1 MPSIVEEE
9 SSRIEF
15 NQSDEYHVD
24 NVSDLYAVIVQI
36 DKLER
41 ANNRDLVDS
50 AEYEQVLRKLL
61 ERYRNITVQLLG
73 DGGEDSESAVAD
85 AGNPYLTTMR
95 DFWSSYCSK
104 YSAARARIRAG
115 HPKDVAAAAAKKK
128 QDEEEG
134 KKNRAAQTKVL
145 ETAQHFITLMDC
157 VKLQQVAVDQ
167 LFPILSDLV
176 STLRSGFSEFE
187 YLPKLES
194 WVNKMNGMHPTDEL
208 SERDT
213 RELAF
218 DMDRGYQAFY
228 QHLK

>member
-1 MPSIVEEE
+1 MTTTSTMMDEEVN
-9 SSRIEF
+9 RIEF
-15 NQSDEYHVD
+15 SQSDEYHVD
-24 NVSDLYAVIVQI
+24 NVSDLYAVILQI
-36 DKLER
+36 EKLER
-41 ANNRDLVDS
+41 ACNRDLIDS
-50 AEYEQVLRKLL
+50 EEYEQVLTKLL
-61 ERYRNITVQLLG
+61 GRYKNITVQLLG
-73 DGGEDSESAVAD
+73 DDPENATIET
-85 AGNPYLTTMR
+85 GNPYLTSLK
-95 DFWSSYCSK
+95 DFWNTYCGK
-104 YSAARARIRAG
+104 CTAARARIRAG
-115 HPKDVAAAAAKKK
+115 HPKDVAAAAARRK
-128 QDEEEG
+128 QEEEEG

-194 WVNKMNGMHPTDEL
+194 WVSKMNGMHPTDEL
-208 SERDT
+208 NERDT